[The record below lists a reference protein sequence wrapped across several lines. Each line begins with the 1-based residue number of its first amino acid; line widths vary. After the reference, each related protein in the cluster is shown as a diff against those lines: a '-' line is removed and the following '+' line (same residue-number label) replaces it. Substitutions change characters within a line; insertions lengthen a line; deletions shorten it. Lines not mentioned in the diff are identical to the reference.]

1 MNKFYLLLNIGARN
15 DVDKFTT
22 FTILLMMLELSY
34 VKNSAIKDREIAVKN
49 NEAILKI
56 ETYSSS

>member
-1 MNKFYLLLNIGARN
+1 MNNFYLVLNIGARN

-22 FTILLMMLELSY
+22 FTIVLMMLELSY
-34 VKNSAIKDREIAVKN
+34 LKYLAIKNREIFIKN
-49 NEAILKI
+49 NKAILKI